1 MSEII
6 MVSSPVR
13 GGEEGEG
20 VTDTETQ
27 EKSDGAW
34 LGRREESLS
43 EGISG
48 VEKVMK
54 SNNGDIMMSIP
65 STTSGGRLA
74 TAVTCLEEGGEG
86 RGEAMWRDW

>member
-1 MSEII
+1 
-6 MVSSPVR
+6 MVISPVR

-43 EGISG
+43 EGIS
-48 VEKVMK
+48 
-54 SNNGDIMMSIP
+54 
-65 STTSGGRLA
+65 
-74 TAVTCLEEGGEG
+74 EEE
-86 RGEAMWRDW
+86 MV

>member
-1 MSEII
+1 MSCD
-6 MVSSPVR
+6 VRLVPVR

-43 EGISG
+43 DGIS
-48 VEKVMK
+48 ELQMLK
-54 SNNGDIMMSIP
+54 SEIMI
-65 STTSGGRLA
+65 TS
-74 TAVTCLEEGGEG
+74 
-86 RGEAMWRDW
+86 

>member
-48 VEKVMK
+48 VERVK
-54 SNNGDIMMSIP
+54 SVIV
-65 STTSGGRLA
+65 
-74 TAVTCLEEGGEG
+74 VT
-86 RGEAMWRDW
+86 